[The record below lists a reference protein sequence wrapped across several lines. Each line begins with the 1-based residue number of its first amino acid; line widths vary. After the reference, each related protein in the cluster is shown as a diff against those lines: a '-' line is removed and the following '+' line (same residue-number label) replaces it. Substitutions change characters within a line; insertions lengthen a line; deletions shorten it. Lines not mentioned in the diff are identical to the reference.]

1 MLNQSYVAINNNQ
14 FVYGCIYHL
23 LKIINMTINAPKV
36 LNVLSYRPIAVFSWI
51 QILWGG
57 GIQATFN
64 TPSCVCLEEE
74 RERVHL
80 AGKLTMWTLCL
91 FPAEGHEW

>member
-36 LNVLSYRPIAVFSWI
+36 LNVLSYRPIAVLNPNS
-51 QILWGG
+51 LG
-57 GIQATFN
+57 
-64 TPSCVCLEEE
+64 
-74 RERVHL
+74 
-80 AGKLTMWTLCL
+80 
-91 FPAEGHEW
+91 